1 VKKATLA
8 YLRGERARL
17 TDELRLL
24 ENGAR
29 EVFQKTAA
37 GRDDIIAKEVVD
49 IRRRLT
55 RLEEMLA
62 AIEAG
67 VL

>member
-1 VKKATLA
+1 MKKATLA
-8 YLRGERARL
+8 YLRYEHARL
-17 TDELRLL
+17 TDELKLL
-24 ENGAR
+24 ENGTR
-29 EVFQKTAA
+29 EVFQRTLK
-37 GRDDIIAKEVVD
+37 GREDATSKELEDV
-49 IRRRLT
+49 RQRLT